1 MNVSA
6 DNIRRGGCSA
16 LVLLPRRFDVDRVS
30 SCDAIYSRGLSW
42 ERPDQARLASS
53 KVTVQ

>member
-30 SCDAIYSRGLSW
+30 SCDVIYSRGLCW